1 MTSAGRSGRSTTMWW
16 ITAGL
21 VDPAYVAAVGYVCV
35 LAVDPT
41 LANRAPSA
49 LRWFGA
55 PGSHATIAVIL
66 ALPFLHFV
74 LRRLSGHGLV
84 SGTPLVMIAAMAAS
98 TVVLGLSAYWR
109 CHGDQAPFF
118 APLSWTLSL
127 FLGSVEN
134 PFGAGGTG
142 QCAAM
147 HMPVA
152 LEIARLLAIATTL
165 VAAMAAAI
173 ALFRAQFDRIA
184 IWRSRLLT
192 VVVDIDDETVSMVRA
207 ISRTRDPAADLV
219 VLTEDIESDAARA
232 VRRLGARLRSVDFAD
247 TDSLASLSLWN
258 RIDRLYLLSADP
270 MQNVARFSAIDAAL
284 RGRDNRARRIPL
296 TVRIDDPWQAEVWR
310 RALANTERH
319 WVADAVGRNEITAA
333 KLVRH
338 LTMRRGGDGP
348 NPPATVVLCGLNPL
362 TYALASEFA
371 QVHRELGL
379 YTKPEV
385 LSPESV
391 VIFARGASSFID
403 DHRIRQD
410 RIAPDGTALPV
421 SAHEDDP
428 TVDAITRYLQNAD
441 TDECAV
447 VLGDPR
453 MDTLGTRLASRFPGL
468 RVYLASA
475 TSTALADMSIVGQLY
490 SFPINMELDPDAP
503 QDVWERA
510 AELVH
515 EHYSS
520 GTDRITPA
528 TKPWKEL
535 DPLFKQS
542 NRRQLVNALW
552 MVEALAGHSWNS
564 LEGPPPA
571 APLPAD
577 FASLPPLTQLGL
589 LGFDRAAVEA
599 MVRTEHEDWRR
610 HYEAAGWRYAERRD
624 DSALRHDKLLPWD
637 ELVDRHPDAVH
648 HAYRSLASTLINL
661 RNLGYRSVPKKQ
673 DPGWRRYRRLG
684 EVTAEQRSHPWT
696 WTTLSGAVMQA
707 RAGDWAVVD
716 DSGDERSVAADV
728 FGSTHEPIGSG
739 RYRRTGTVL
748 ARRATAGEVIST
760 LEGDVVADEQ
770 DWVVQGPEGEQWP
783 VPDAQFRASYAAV
796 DGA

>member
-1 MTSAGRSGRSTTMWW
+1 MMWW
-16 ITAGL
+16 ATAAL
-21 VDPAYVAAVGYVCV
+21 VDSAYIAAVGYVCV
-35 LAVDPT
+35 LAIDPT
-41 LANRAPSA
+41 VANRAPAA

-66 ALPFLHFV
+66 ALPVVHFV
-74 LRRLSGHGLV
+74 LRRLSGHELV
-84 SGTPLVMIAAMAAS
+84 SGTPLVVIAAMAAS
-98 TVVLGLSAYWR
+98 TVALGLSAYWR

-118 APLSWTLSL
+118 SPLSWTLSL

-142 QCAAM
+142 RCATM

-165 VAAMAAAI
+165 AAAMAAAI
-173 ALFRAQFDRIA
+173 ALFRAQFDRLA
-184 IWRSRLLT
+184 IWRARLLT

-207 ISRTRDPAADLV
+207 ISRTRDPAASLV
-219 VLTEDIESDAARA
+219 VLTEDIERDAARA

-247 TDSLASLSLWN
+247 TDALALLPLWN

-284 RGRDNRARRIPL
+284 RGRDNRQRRIPL

-310 RALANTERH
+310 RALASTERH
-319 WVADAVGRNEITAA
+319 WVADAVGRNEVTAA

-338 LTMRRGGDGP
+338 LTMRRGDGL
-348 NPPATVVLCGLNPL
+348 NPPGTVVLCGLNPL

-379 YTKPEV
+379 YAKPAV

-391 VIFARGASSFID
+391 VIFACGASSFID

-421 SAHEDDP
+421 LAHEEDP

-441 TDECAV
+441 TGECAII
-447 VLGDPR
+447 LGDPR

-475 TSTALADMSIVGQLY
+475 TSTALADISIVGQLY

-520 GTDRITPA
+520 GTARTTPA

-564 LEGPPPA
+564 LEEPPPA
-571 APLPAD
+571 ASLPAE
-577 FASLPPLTQLGL
+577 FASLPPLSQLDV

-610 HYEAAGWRYAERRD
+610 HYEAAGWRYAVSRD
-624 DSALRHDKLLPWD
+624 DDALRHDKLLPWD
-637 ELVDRHPDAVH
+637 ELVARNPASVH
-648 HAYRSLASTLINL
+648 DAYRSLASTLINL

-673 DPGWRRYRRLG
+673 NAGWRRYRRLG
-684 EVTAEQRSHPWT
+684 EVFAEQRSHPWT
-696 WTTLSGAVMQA
+696 WTAPSGEVMQA

-716 DSGDERSVAADV
+716 DSGDERSVAAEV
-728 FGSTHEPIGSG
+728 FGSTHESIGAG

-748 ARRATAGEVIST
+748 ARPAIPGEVIST
-760 LEGDVVADEQ
+760 LEGDVVADEH
-770 DWVVQGPEGEQWP
+770 DWVLQGAGGEQWP
-783 VPDAQFRASYAAV
+783 VPDAQFRASYTAV
-796 DGA
+796 DDA

>member
-1 MTSAGRSGRSTTMWW
+1 MTTAGRTGRTTAVWW
-16 ITAGL
+16 TAVGL
-21 VDPAYVAAVGYVCV
+21 VDAAYIGAVGYVGL
-35 LAVDPT
+35 LAIDPA
-41 LANRAPSA
+41 LADRVPSA
-49 LRWFGA
+49 LQWFGA

-66 ALPFLHFV
+66 ALPLVHVV
-74 LRRLSGHGLV
+74 LRRLSGHQLV
-84 SGTPLVMIAAMAAS
+84 SGTPLVVIAAMAAS
-98 TVVLGLSAYWR
+98 TVALGLSAYWR

-147 HMPVA
+147 RMPVG

-165 VAAMAAAI
+165 GAAMAAAV
-173 ALFRAQFDRIA
+173 ALSRAQFDRIA
-184 IWRSRLLT
+184 IWRARLLT
-192 VVVDIDDETVSMVRA
+192 VVVDIDDETVSMIRA
-207 ISRTRDPAADLV
+207 ISRTRDPAASLV

-232 VRRLGARLRSVDFAD
+232 VRRLGARLRSVDLAD
-247 TDSLASLSLWN
+247 PDALALLPLWN

-270 MQNVARFSAIDAAL
+270 MQNVARFSAIHAAV
-284 RGRDNRARRIPL
+284 RSKDNRQRRIPL

-310 RALANTERH
+310 RALASTERR

-338 LTMRRGGDGP
+338 LTTRRGGGLD
-348 NPPATVVLCGLNPL
+348 PPGTVVLCGLNPL

-379 YTKPEV
+379 YAKPDV

-421 SAHEDDP
+421 LAHEDDP
-428 TVDAITRYLQNAD
+428 TVDAIARYLQNAGAG
-441 TDECAV
+441 AV
-447 VLGDPR
+447 ILGDPR

-468 RVYLASA
+468 RVYLASV
-475 TSTALADMSIVGQLY
+475 TSTALADISIVGQLY

-520 GTDRITPA
+520 GSARTTA
-528 TKPWKEL
+528 STKPWQEL
-535 DPLFKQS
+535 DPFIKQS

-564 LEGPPPA
+564 LEEPPPA

-577 FASLPPLTQLGL
+577 FASLPPLSQLDI
-589 LGFDRAAVEA
+589 LGFDRAAVET

-624 DSALRHDKLLPWD
+624 DSARRHDKLLPWD
-637 ELVDRHPDAVH
+637 ELVARHPDSVH

-673 DPGWRRYRRLG
+673 NEGWRRYRRLG

-696 WTTLSGAVMQA
+696 WTARSGEVLQA

-716 DSGDERSVAADV
+716 DSGDERSVAAAV
-728 FGSTHEPIGSG
+728 FGSTHEPIESG

-760 LEGDVVADEQ
+760 LEGDVVASED
-770 DWVVQGPEGEQWP
+770 DWVVQGAGGEQWP
-783 VPDAQFRASYAAV
+783 VPGAQFRASYTAV